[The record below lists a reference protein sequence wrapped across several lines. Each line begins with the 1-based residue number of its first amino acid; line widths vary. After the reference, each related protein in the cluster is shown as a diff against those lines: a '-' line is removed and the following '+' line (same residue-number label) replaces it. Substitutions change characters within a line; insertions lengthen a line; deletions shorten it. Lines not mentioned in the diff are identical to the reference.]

1 MQVSPLNDLV
11 CLRMKPR
18 AVEVFGGVIGVSAI
32 SDRIPSNEGEVVA
45 VGPGRRGKRGGLVP
59 MSVEVGQCVMVSSP
73 GPSSPVDGVCIDER
87 ARLWMV
93 PESSIIGVVE

>member
-18 AVEVFGGVIGVSAI
+18 AVEVAAGIIGVSAL

-45 VGPGRRGKRGGLVP
+45 VGPGRRTKRGVVP

-73 GPSSPVDGVCIDER
+73 GPSSPVDGVWIDER
-87 ARLWMV
+87 ERLWMV
-93 PESSIIGVVE
+93 PESAIIGVVG